1 VVARLLAWIS
11 GTFGWSVP
19 TMNYS
24 STNAIVTILIVM
36 GTVLISTVYPAIKA
50 SRSANP
56 GIQRTWQIP
65 KPKGNLYDLVFPFTV
80 STYDITGV
88 VSFLKEHFENYT
100 DTSLGVFATTACG
113 VFRQKGN
120 DMLGF
125 QATVALAPFD
135 LGVNQRFALLSQ
147 LSDIE
152 GIDEVRIFICR
163 LSGAPSD
170 WQRGNRVFINDLRKQ
185 LLIWRSLPA
194 EVMDK
199 YRAKTL
205 QAWDELPT
213 EQIDGQTIG
222 EVA

>member
-1 VVARLLAWIS
+1 MRRWRL
-11 GTFGWSVP
+11 P
-19 TMNYS
+19 
-24 STNAIVTILIVM
+24 
-36 GTVLISTVYPAIKA
+36 P
-50 SRSANP
+50 
-56 GIQRTWQIP
+56 
-65 KPKGNLYDLVFPFTV
+65 PKGDTFHIVFPFTV
-80 STYDITGV
+80 SAYDITGV

-100 DTSLGVFATTACG
+100 DTSLGVFATTSCG

-147 LSDIE
+147 PSDIE

-213 EQIDGQTIG
+213 EGIDGQTIADSG